1 MSIWVSKEPSRLD
14 KLVLAFWHHWT
25 KIIFSKKCKKLKFQY
40 FLCIFLQYPLKNDCS
55 IAQFMIAQLGEEG
68 EKLIEFDQNFACRL
82 SIYKIRGK
90 CNAFNHFWKKFFLTH
105 PSMTSWGW
113 AGPSLFDL
121 VEIGLRRVEISY
133 SKCLSV
139 FLKQRSA
146 RVSKKSR
153 SRQFSPSLGK
163 SQSRK
168 TLNWSLG
175 KVSVSIDLNMFSL
188 KKSQSLKETEN
199 LSLEKFSVS
208 TISIDSLGDY

>member
-1 MSIWVSKEPSRLD
+1 ML
-14 KLVLAFWHHWT
+14 F
-25 KIIFSKKCKKLKFQY
+25 IIF
-40 FLCIFLQYPLKNDCS
+40 
-55 IAQFMIAQLGEEG
+55 
-68 EKLIEFDQNFACRL
+68 
-82 SIYKIRGK
+82 GK
-90 CNAFNHFWKKFFLTH
+90 SFFLTH

-146 RVSKKSR
+146 RVLKKSR

-188 KKSQSLKETEN
+188 KKSQRNRKFESRKI
-199 LSLEKFSVS
+199 LSLDNFHWQSRRLLSSEKQNLEGNFLDSGSGLWQLNSSLNLGWWLMLDLFHLIIKPFLTHVIWSIVS
-208 TISIDSLGDY
+208 PNRIVFVNCNTAVNVIVLSRFGIWCLIVKFNLLCI